1 MVINRKAGKPRERP
15 QEFLQVLIFLTVT
28 DGSVLLTADPAGQV
42 PQENGEDFSSSAEF
56 P

>member
-1 MVINRKAGKPRERP
+1 M
-15 QEFLQVLIFLTVT
+15 FLTVT

-42 PQENGEDFSSSAEF
+42 PQEDGEDFSSSAEY